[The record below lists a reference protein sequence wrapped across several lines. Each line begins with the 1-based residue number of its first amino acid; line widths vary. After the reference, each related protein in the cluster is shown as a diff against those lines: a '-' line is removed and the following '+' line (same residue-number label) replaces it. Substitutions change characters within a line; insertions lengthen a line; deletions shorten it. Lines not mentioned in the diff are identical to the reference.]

1 MIGLKALTLSP
12 IKIDRVGKLIDKV
25 DALARKGNKIYRF
38 CFVFFFN
45 YGKCALVIL
54 FFLRVAS
61 FLS

>member
-38 CFVFFFN
+38 CFVLFFN
-45 YGKCALVIL
+45 
-54 FFLRVAS
+54 
-61 FLS
+61 